1 MLWAL
6 LSSFIG
12 AAATTLLVIA
22 LPQRQRRWPRL
33 ADLTDFPAP
42 QNVHAHAARRLGGI
56 GIAIGILAGAT
67 SLRLEGILPAG
78 LMWSMAAATL
88 PTLAAGIAEDV
99 TESVGPRTRLLCAA
113 LSGILGAWL
122 LGALLTHTGWAWLD
136 ACLVVPGVAWL
147 LTTFTVAGV
156 VNSFNIIDGMN
167 GLASMFAML
176 AMAALAYIA
185 SRVGDTLVCGMAFA
199 TLGASL
205 GFFAWNYPRGLI
217 FLGDGGAYLLGFSAV
232 ELGFVLLRRHHEI
245 SALAP
250 LVVIAYPVMET
261 VFSMY
266 RRRARGLP
274 VSRPDRIHL
283 HSLIYRRLT
292 RSASVCASEAARKR
306 ANSMTSPYLW
316 ALSALSIVPT
326 AVWWNDTAMLGATLA
341 LFVVAYLWLYR
352 QIVRFRTP
360 RWMLRIARKR
370 ARPAQRLDA
379 GASPVREPAASPVAA
394 SPAASP
400 AAPPAAPVASP
411 AAAGRKFIEQVASSE
426 QISD

>member
-12 AAATTLLVIA
+12 AALTTLLVIA
-22 LPQRQRRWPRL
+22 VTHRQRKWPRL
-33 ADLTDFPAP
+33 ADLADLSAP
-42 QNVHAHAARRLGGI
+42 QNVHAHAASRLGGI
-56 GIAIGILAGAT
+56 GIACGILAGLAT
-67 SLRLEGILPAG
+67 LHRLGTLSAEVIWL
-78 LMWSMAAATL
+78 MAACTL
-88 PTLAAGIAEDV
+88 PTLAAGLAEDI
-99 TESVGPRTRLLCAA
+99 TESVGPRMRLLAA
-113 LSGILGAWL
+113 AASGLLGAWL
-122 LGALLTHTGWAWLD
+122 LGALLTHTGWAWFD
-136 ACLVVPGVAWL
+136 ACLLIPGLGWF

-176 AMAALAYIA
+176 AMATLAYIA
-185 SRVGDTLVCGMAFA
+185 SKVGDTQVTGLALA

-266 RRRARGLP
+266 RRRVLRGQP

-292 RSASVCASEAARKR
+292 RSASGCASEAARKR

-326 AVWWNDTAMLGATLA
+326 AVWWNDTAMLGATLVA
-341 LFVVAYLWLYR
+341 FVLAYLWLYR

-360 RWMLRIARKR
+360 RWMLRIARSR
-370 ARPAQRLDA
+370 RPDR
-379 GASPVREPAASPVAA
+379 GSPPVPEVPIGSP
-394 SPAASP
+394 S
-400 AAPPAAPVASP
+400 APG
-411 AAAGRKFIEQVASSE
+411 AAGRKFVEPTSSAEQVPGSGR
-426 QISD
+426 

>member
-1 MLWAL
+1 METAPLHPDDKIPQMLWAL

-12 AAATTLLVIA
+12 AALTTLVVIA
-22 LPQRQRRWPRL
+22 ATRRQRKWPRL
-33 ADLTDFPAP
+33 ADLADLSAP
-42 QNVHAHAARRLGGI
+42 QNVHEHAASRLGGI
-56 GIAIGILAGAT
+56 GIACGILAGLAA
-67 SLRLEGILPAG
+67 LHG
-78 LMWSMAAATL
+78 LGTLSADVIWLMAVCTL
-88 PTLAAGIAEDV
+88 PTLAAGLAEDIS
-99 TESVGPRTRLLCAA
+99 ESVGPRIRLLAA
-113 LSGILGAWL
+113 AASGILGAWL
-122 LGALLTHTGWAWLD
+122 LGALLTHTGWPWFD
-136 ACLVVPGVAWL
+136 ACLLVPGVGWF

-176 AMAALAYIA
+176 AMATLAYIA
-185 SRVGDTLVCGMAFA
+185 SRVGDTQVAGVALAA
-199 TLGASL
+199 IGASL

-245 SALAP
+245 SGLAP

-266 RRRARGLP
+266 RRRMRGLP
-274 VSRPDRIHL
+274 VSHPDRIHL

-292 RSASVCASEAARKR
+292 RSASGCASEAARKR

-326 AVWWNDTAMLGATLA
+326 AIWWNDTAMLGAA
-341 LFVVAYLWLYR
+341 LVAFVLAYLWLYR

-360 RWMLRIARKR
+360 RWMLRIARPR
-370 ARPAQRLDA
+370 RPDPGPPTAQEA
-379 GASPVREPAASPVAA
+379 PIVPAC
-394 SPAASP
+394 
-400 AAPPAAPVASP
+400 
-411 AAAGRKFIEQVASSE
+411 AGRKFVEQAPSAEQVPGSGR
-426 QISD
+426 